1 VREIALTP
9 QLQGAVLFAR
19 YAYPPN
25 ALGYCGPADSEALL
39 GMAAEARDEDG
50 LASLAARFD
59 GAWPYLSL
67 IAACNRLPDP
77 LDPRVVEAYWVGN
90 SLLDRVP
97 PGVLLSSLRERFEK
111 RVGRDFESVAAAVAL
126 GACAHHSLHVFGVYP
141 WMGLLRRGME
151 GPPLEVI
158 DQCRV
163 RWGTVVAVEGER
175 VTVRSRGLAFDGS
188 HLVPGP
194 PRFEQVRCGRG
205 GVGLLDHLAPGE
217 VVSLHWDWVCD
228 RLDPASLRQLRGR
241 TLVNIRAVN
250 AAPVPA
256 PAAAC
261 DARS

>member
-1 VREIALTP
+1 MRDRPVAPALR
-9 QLQGAVLFAR
+9 GAVLFAR

-25 ALGYCGPADSEALL
+25 ALGYCGPPDPLSLL
-39 GMAAEARDEDG
+39 GMAAEARDGRG

-67 IAACNRLPDP
+67 IAACNHLADP

-97 PGVLLSSLRERFEK
+97 PAVLLSSLRQRFEA
-111 RVGRDFESVAAAVAL
+111 RVGADFDSVAAAVAM
-126 GACAHHSLHVFGVYP
+126 GAVAHHSLHVFGVYP
-141 WMGLLRRGME
+141 WVGLLRGGME
-151 GPPLEVI
+151 GAPLTVL

-163 RWGTVVAVEGER
+163 RWGTVVAVDGDL
-175 VTVRSRGLAFDGS
+175 VTVRSRGLDFDGAR
-188 HLVPGP
+188 LVPGA
-194 PRFEQVRCGRG
+194 PRLEQVHGSRDGL
-205 GVGLLDHLAPGE
+205 GLLEGLAPGE

-228 RLDPASLRQLRGR
+228 RLGPQALRQLRHR
-241 TLVNIRAVN
+241 TMGTLRAVN

-261 DARS
+261 S